1 MQSSTLLD
9 IDDRQSDHRRYQH
22 GDESGELPQDD
33 GECNETDKETPMAAA
48 ASVRKRPR
56 MPMNSNGFCNPLNT
70 G

>member
-33 GECNETDKETPMAAA
+33 GECNETDKGNTA